1 MAIPTYDLFIEPLL
15 RHLAAH
21 PDGLR
26 TGDVYGALAAQVGLS
41 DEERAERL
49 PSKQQP
55 VYYNRVGWAHDRLK
69 RAGLSSCARRGFWKI
84 TDAGVAFVVAHPR
97 AFAPDAIERLARVPH
112 DSRLRQV
119 DPALDSQHS
128 QVMVPPASMAE
139 ATKSPDERIEEALRE
154 LNESVAAELLE
165 LIGEGSPAFFEQ
177 LVLDLLHAM
186 GYGTDRTALQRV
198 GGSSDGGI
206 DGIISLDRL
215 GLEKVYVQAKRW
227 QGNVGR
233 PELQSFSGALVGRRA
248 KKGVFITTS
257 NYTREAREFA
267 ETVAD
272 HVVIVDG
279 TRLASLMI
287 EHGVGVT
294 HKPIKIP
301 QVDGDYFE
309 TD

>member
-1 MAIPTYDLFIEPLL
+1 MAIPTYDQLIEPLL
-15 RHLAAH
+15 RHLAVH

-26 TGDVYGALAAQVGLS
+26 TGDVYGTLAAQAGLS
-41 DEERAERL
+41 EEERAQRL

-84 TDAGVAFVVAHPR
+84 TEAGVAFVAAHPR
-97 AFAPDAIERLARVPH
+97 AFATDAIERLARVPL
-112 DSRLRQV
+112 DSRLRI
-119 DPALDSQHS
+119 DPNSESQHS

-139 ATKSPDERIEEALRE
+139 VTRSPDERIEEALSE

-177 LVLDLLHAM
+177 LVLDLLRAM

-227 QGNVGR
+227 QGNVDR

-248 KKGVFITTS
+248 QKGVFITTS
-257 NYTREAREFA
+257 SYTREAREFA

-279 TRLASLMI
+279 ARLASLMI
-287 EHGVGVT
+287 EHRVGVT
-294 HKPIKIP
+294 HKPIHVP
-301 QVDGDYFE
+301 QLDGDYFE
-309 TD
+309 AE

>member
-1 MAIPTYDLFIEPLL
+1 MAIPTYDQFIEPLL

-26 TGDVYGALAAQVGLS
+26 TGDVYGTLAAQAALS
-41 DEERAERL
+41 EEERAQRL

-55 VYYNRVGWAHDRLK
+55 VYYNRVAWAHDRLK

-84 TDAGVAFVVAHPR
+84 TESGLSFVAAHPR
-97 AFAPDAIERLARVPH
+97 AFAPDAIERLARVPL
-112 DSRLRQV
+112 DSRLRI
-119 DPALDSQHS
+119 DPASESQHS
-128 QVMVPPASMAE
+128 QVMVPPASMADV
-139 ATKSPDERIEEALRE
+139 TKSPDERIEEALGE
-154 LNESVAAELLE
+154 LNESVATELLE
-165 LIGEGSPAFFEQ
+165 LIREGSPAFFEQ

-186 GYGTDRTALQRV
+186 GYGTDHTALQRV
-198 GGSSDGGI
+198 GDTSDGGI

-227 QGNVGR
+227 QGNVDR
-233 PELQSFSGALVGRRA
+233 PELQSFSGALVGRHA
-248 KKGVFITTS
+248 QKGVFITTS
-257 NYTREAREFA
+257 GYTREAREFA

-287 EHGVGVT
+287 EHRVGVT
-294 HKPIKIP
+294 HKPINVP
-301 QVDGDYFE
+301 QLDGDYFE
-309 TD
+309 AE